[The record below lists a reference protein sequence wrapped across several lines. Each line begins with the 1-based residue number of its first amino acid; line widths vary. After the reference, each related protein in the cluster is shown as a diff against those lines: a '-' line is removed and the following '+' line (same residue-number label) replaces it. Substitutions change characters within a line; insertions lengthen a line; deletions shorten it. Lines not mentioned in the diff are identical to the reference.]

1 MSKGPLQGIRVLDF
15 TRFLAGPYATML
27 MADLG
32 ADVVKIE
39 EPGGD
44 HTRTSGPYLN
54 AATKDQDIGG
64 FFNSLNRSK
73 HGICIDLKSPGGRDL
88 VLRMVKDVDVV
99 VENFRGGVMEK
110 YGLDYE
116 TLSRINP
123 RLVYAS
129 VRGFGD
135 RRTLGTHYPERPT
148 VDLLVQA
155 VSGIM
160 GITGSADGQVYK
172 IGPGVGDIFPGT
184 MCLVGI
190 LAALQWRERS
200 GEGQYVDTSM
210 YDCMLSL
217 CERMLYQHSYTGE
230 IPGPM
235 GNAHPFSAPYT
246 MYPAADGN
254 FVVAAPNDKF
264 WRRIATAIGQPELG
278 ADPRFATRAARR
290 EHRGEIDDIMR
301 AWSSVR
307 KRDDVMAA
315 LLGHDVLAAPVNNA
329 ADIFA
334 DPEVRKRRMLVD
346 IDPYPHA
353 PRKVQ
358 VAGTPLKFTKTE
370 TQPQRRAPLVGE
382 HTHDVLT
389 RMFGLSA
396 AEVAAL
402 ERDAIVSRREPESA
416 GA

>member
-1 MSKGPLQGIRVLDF
+1 M
-15 TRFLAGPYATML
+15 
-27 MADLG
+27 
-32 ADVVKIE
+32 
-39 EPGGD
+39 
-44 HTRTSGPYLN
+44 
-54 AATKDQDIGG
+54 
-64 FFNSLNRSK
+64 
-73 HGICIDLKSPGGRDL
+73 
-88 VLRMVKDVDVV
+88 V

-123 RLVYAS
+123 RLVLCIGA
-129 VRGFGD
+129 RL
-135 RRTLGTHYPERPT
+135 RRPAHSLGTHYPERPT

-172 IGPGVGDIFPGT
+172 IGPGVDDIFPGT

-246 MYPAADGN
+246 MYPAADGKLRGGGTQRQILAAYRHRDRPARTGRRPA
-254 FVVAAPNDKF
+254 FRHRAAP
-264 WRRIATAIGQPELG
+264 P
-278 ADPRFATRAARR
+278 

-353 PRKVQ
+353 RAKVQ

-389 RMFGLSA
+389 RMFGL
-396 AEVAAL
+396 
-402 ERDAIVSRREPESA
+402 ERRGGGGPGA
-416 GA
+416 GRDRIAPRT